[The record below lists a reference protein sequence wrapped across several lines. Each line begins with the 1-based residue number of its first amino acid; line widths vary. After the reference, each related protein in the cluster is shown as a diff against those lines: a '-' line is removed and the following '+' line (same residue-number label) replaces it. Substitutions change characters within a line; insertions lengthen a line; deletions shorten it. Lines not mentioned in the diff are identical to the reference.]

1 MRTQTMYTN
10 NNGRP
15 EDRMHE
21 LHLSAQISVSGTAG
35 TKRTVPDEQSLVRLI
50 SQRHHNRTPIIE
62 LLPDNHVDQFVNAT
76 QWYVSDA
83 QSPDAESTNPLGRA
97 NYL

>member
-21 LHLSAQISVSGTAG
+21 LHLSAQIIVTDTTG
-35 TKRTVPDEQSLVRLI
+35 TKVTVPDEQSLVRLI
-50 SQRHHNRTPIIE
+50 SQRHHNGTPIIE
-62 LLPDNHVDQFVNAT
+62 LHPDHQDDQFFNAT
-76 QWYVSDA
+76 QWYVSD
-83 QSPDAESTNPLGRA
+83 QQ
-97 NYL
+97 